1 MHGILQRAAIHPD
14 VVTIAKQITQDCPS
28 RDDRCELLAIFDAV
42 RDGDPRVAPLRNG
55 VRYVRDPRFADYFT
69 SPVDLLRQCMN
80 GACAEDCDGHAMLVA
95 ALCAA
100 LGWKVG
106 LRAYGETEDGFSH
119 VYAVVA
125 FPKLPVKSGSHLV
138 WEQVLGLDTTVP
150 RSKVGWEPPRGAV
163 LTAWV
168 E

>member
-1 MHGILQRAAIHPD
+1 MHGLLQRAAISPD
-14 VVTIAKQITQDCPS
+14 VVTVAKQITQNCDS
-28 RDDRCELLAIFDAV
+28 RDDKCELLAIFDAV
-42 RDGDPRVAPLRNG
+42 RDGNPDVPALRKG
-55 VRYVRDPRFADYFT
+55 LRYVRDPRFADYFT
-69 SPVDLLRQCMN
+69 SPIDLLRQCMS

-106 LRAYGETEDGFSH
+106 LRAYGEGPDGFSH

-125 FPKLPVKSGSHLV
+125 YPKLPVRSGGHLI

-150 RSKVGWEPPRGAV
+150 LSKVGWEPPRANV
-163 LTAWV
+163 LTAWI

>member
-1 MHGILQRAAIHPD
+1 MHGLLQRAAISPD
-14 VVTIAKQITQDCPS
+14 VVTVAKQITQNCDS
-28 RDDRCELLAIFDAV
+28 RDDQCELLAIFDAV
-42 RDGDPRVAPLRNG
+42 RDGNPNVPALRKG
-55 VRYVRDPRFADYFT
+55 LRYVRDPRFADYFT
-69 SPVDLLRQCMN
+69 SPIDLLRQCMS
-80 GACAEDCDGHAMLVA
+80 GACAEDCDGHALLVA

-106 LRAYGETEDGFSH
+106 LRAYGEGPDGFSH

-125 FPKLPVKSGSHLV
+125 YPKLPVRSGGHLI

-150 RSKVGWEPPRGAV
+150 LSKVGWEPPRANV
-163 LTAWV
+163 LTAWI

>member
-14 VVTIAKQITQDCPS
+14 VVVIAKQITQDCDS
-28 RDDRCELLAIFDAV
+28 RDDMCELNAIFDAV
-42 RDGDPRVAPLRNG
+42 HSGNPAVAPLRKG
-55 VRYVRDPRFADYFT
+55 VRYVRDPRWADYFT
-69 SPVDLLRQCMN
+69 SPVDLLRQCMS
-80 GACAEDCDGHAMLVA
+80 GACAEDCDGHALLVA

-106 LRAYGETEDGFSH
+106 LRAYGEDDGGFSH

-125 FPKLPVKSGSHLV
+125 FPKLPVKSGGHLI

-150 RSKVGWEPPRGAV
+150 RSKVGWEPPRANV
-163 LTAWV
+163 LTAWI